1 MGSFSIPWP
10 CLDLCSNKPSEENT
24 KPKAPISF
32 SQAVN
37 NVCEIPLSQLP
48 QACVK
53 GDRLAIAIPE
63 KDYVAGMEK
72 CKHNLHGR
80 IIWPKG
86 STPLSVVAAKNSRIE
101 QNNPKILENRVENTV
116 NVESDDD
123 IVEERP
129 IVELEQ
135 FQVQVLKTPPIIL
148 SHSTTNSQEQV
159 VSSNKFAALGDLDN
173 DDDQGLEDEQ
183 VPKIQKS
190 TEVNEMTPNTQNTDL
205 VKDTSECEESLQTS
219 DQASGSKIIQDNND
233 FLKQSW
239 ANMVEEDDEIEV
251 SDNPKQPPFTMVQ
264 SKAGKKE
271 HAKKPLTPNKPYGTR
286 SRRLVS
292 NNNPDFVFIAEPWM
306 NFSDLLRVN
315 DQQLQELT
323 NIQAQLQSS
332 GYTDNLRSLERNA
345 QKEVIPS
352 LINDDVNTLLTLIPS
367 QEEIKNAVFILN
379 KDGAPGPDG
388 YGAFFYQ
395 KYWEIIQEDVVNA
408 VLQFF
413 TTGWI
418 LPSFNSNT
426 IILIPKTSNADS
438 MDQFRP
444 IAMANFKFKIISKVL
459 ADRGVRQ
466 GDPLS
471 PLLFCLAEEVLSRGI
486 SKLVVDGNM
495 ELIKGSRNSLVPSH
509 CLYANDI
516 MVFCSAELC
525 GAMNAIEIA
534 ASKNWNNLWLET
546 DSTLD
551 GTIAYC

>member
-86 STPLSVVAAKNSRIE
+86 STPLSVVAVKNKLAPLWKDLSKWGVISLGKGYYEFVFSSLEDVRRVRSVASWSLNPGMLKLFAWTKDFNPRTQQNCSAQVWVRLYGLSQEYWSPNILFAIASSVGTPICTDSVTAKPLIERTFGQFVRVLVDMDLTQTIRYKVLVERQGFAFFVDLDYENLPDFCTNCKFIGHHLRNCKKVQLINDEPIATNQGNLRKQPKEAKKVYVQAKNSRIE

-183 VPKIQKS
+183 VPKIMKS

-205 VKDTSECEESLQTS
+205 VKDTSECEESLQTF
-219 DQASGSKIIQDNND
+219 DQASGSKIIQDNNE

-286 SRRLVS
+286 SRV
-292 NNNPDFVFIAEPWM
+292 
-306 NFSDLLRVN
+306 
-315 DQQLQELT
+315 
-323 NIQAQLQSS
+323 
-332 GYTDNLRSLERNA
+332 
-345 QKEVIPS
+345 
-352 LINDDVNTLLTLIPS
+352 
-367 QEEIKNAVFILN
+367 
-379 KDGAPGPDG
+379 GAPKP
-388 YGAFFYQ
+388 
-395 KYWEIIQEDVVNA
+395 
-408 VLQFF
+408 
-413 TTGWI
+413 
-418 LPSFNSNT
+418 
-426 IILIPKTSNADS
+426 
-438 MDQFRP
+438 
-444 IAMANFKFKIISKVL
+444 FK
-459 ADRGVRQ
+459 
-466 GDPLS
+466 
-471 PLLFCLAEEVLSRGI
+471 
-486 SKLVVDGNM
+486 
-495 ELIKGSRNSLVPSH
+495 
-509 CLYANDI
+509 
-516 MVFCSAELC
+516 
-525 GAMNAIEIA
+525 
-534 ASKNWNNLWLET
+534 
-546 DSTLD
+546 
-551 GTIAYC
+551 